1 MRALGASGYRH
12 LRGRCKQR
20 QGTPLRSF
28 LTPVLSST
36 LQELTKISIIH
47 AHPTESLRY
56 DLLGQTPRLGTEKEP
71 LFSLY
76 LCQVKLIIVCHLEV
90 F

>member
-36 LQELTKISIIH
+36 LQELTKDKHYSCPSH
-47 AHPTESLRY
+47 
-56 DLLGQTPRLGTEKEP
+56 
-71 LFSLY
+71 
-76 LCQVKLIIVCHLEV
+76 
-90 F
+90 